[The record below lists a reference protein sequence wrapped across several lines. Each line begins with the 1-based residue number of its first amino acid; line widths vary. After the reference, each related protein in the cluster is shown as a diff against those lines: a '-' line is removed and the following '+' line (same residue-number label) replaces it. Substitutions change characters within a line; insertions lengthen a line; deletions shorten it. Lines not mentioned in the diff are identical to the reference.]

1 MTQRLEIHPT
11 NPQKRLLMRAA
22 QMLGG
27 GSLVAMP
34 TDACY
39 VLACRLGD
47 REAVER
53 LRAIRGLDDRHL
65 LTLMCRDLSELS
77 TYARVD
83 NAQYRFLKEWTPGP
97 YTFILDATREVPRR
111 LWHPSRK
118 TIGLRVPDA
127 AVAQGVLEAHG
138 EPILCSSL
146 ILPGEDD
153 PLHEADEVLER
164 IDRRIDLLIDAGGQ
178 GFVPTTVVDLTA
190 DEPVIVRVGCGRME
204 SAVARHSERSEL
216 RVRF

>member
-1 MTQRLEIHPT
+1 DYRPSLYDALSSSSGTSDILFSFPTRRSSDLGRGVAAYCAAGMTQRLEIHPT
-11 NPQKRLLMRAA
+11 NPQRRLLFRAA
-22 QMLGG
+22 EALRDGG
-27 GSLVAMP
+27 LVAMP

-53 LRAIRGLDDRHL
+53 LRAIRGLDARHL

-83 NAQYRFLKEWTPGP
+83 NSQYRFLREWTPGP
-97 YTFILDATREVPRR
+97 YTFVLDATREVPRR

-118 TIGLRVPDA
+118 TIGLRVPDSPI
-127 AVAQGVLEAHG
+127 AQGVLEAHG
-138 EPILCSSL
+138 EPVLCSSL

-153 PLHEADEVLER
+153 PLN
-164 IDRRIDLLIDAGGQ
+164 
-178 GFVPTTVVDLTA
+178 
-190 DEPVIVRVGCGRME
+190 E
-204 SAVARHSERSEL
+204 S
-216 RVRF
+216 

>member
-1 MTQRLEIHPT
+1 MTQRLDIHPT
-11 NPQKRLLMRAA
+11 HPQKRLLGRAA
-22 QMLGG
+22 EALASGG
-27 GSLVAMP
+27 LVAMP

-53 LRAIRGLDDRHL
+53 MRAIRGLDERHL

-97 YTFILDATREVPRR
+97 YTFVLDATREVPRR

-127 AVAQGVLEAHG
+127 PIAQGVLEAHG
-138 EPILCSSL
+138 EPVLCSSL
-146 ILPGEDD
+146 ILPEEDD

-164 IDRRIDLLIDAGGQ
+164 IDRRIDLVIDGGGQ
-178 GFVPTTVVDLTA
+178 GYVPTTVVDLTG
-190 DEPVIVRVGCGRME
+190 DEPMVIRVGCGSIDGRIARMGPT
-204 SAVARHSERSEL
+204 SEL

>member
-1 MTQRLEIHPT
+1 MTQRLEIHPA
-11 NPQKRLLMRAA
+11 NPQRRLLFRAA
-22 QMLGG
+22 ETLREGG
-27 GSLVAMP
+27 IVAMP

-47 REAVER
+47 REAVQR
-53 LRAIRGLDDRHL
+53 LRAIRGLDERHL

-83 NAQYRFLKEWTPGP
+83 NSQYRFLKEWTPGP
-97 YTFILDATREVPRR
+97 YTFVLDATREVPRR

-118 TIGLRVPDA
+118 TIGLRVPDSPI
-127 AVAQGVLEAHG
+127 AQGVLEAHG
-138 EPILCSSL
+138 EPVLCSSL

-164 IDRRIDLLIDAGGQ
+164 LSGRVDLVIDAGGQ
-178 GFVPTTVVDLTA
+178 GFEPTTVVDLTGE
-190 DEPVIVRVGCGRME
+190 EPAVVRLGRGDIGAGLPGPDV
-204 SAVARHSERSEL
+204 STL

>member
-1 MTQRLEIHPT
+1 MTQRLDIHPT
-11 NPQKRLLMRAA
+11 HPQKRLLGRAA
-22 QMLGG
+22 EVLDSGG
-27 GSLVAMP
+27 LVAMP

-39 VLACRLGD
+39 VLAFRLGD

-53 LRAIRGLDDRHL
+53 MRAIRGLDERHL

-83 NAQYRFLKEWTPGP
+83 NAQFRFLKEWTPGP
-97 YTFILDATREVPRR
+97 YTFVLDATREVPRR

-127 AVAQGVLEAHG
+127 PIAQGVLEAHG
-138 EPILCSSL
+138 KPVLCSSL
-146 ILPGEDD
+146 ILPDEED
-153 PLHEADEVLER
+153 PLHEADEVLAR
-164 IDRRIDLLIDAGGQ
+164 LHRRIDLVIDGGGQ
-178 GFVPTTVVDLTA
+178 GFVPTTVVDLTGE
-190 DEPVIVRVGCGRME
+190 EPLVVRVGCGSIDGRIARMG
-204 SAVARHSERSEL
+204 ATSEL

>member
-11 NPQKRLLMRAA
+11 NPQRRLAFRAA
-22 QMLGG
+22 QVLREGG
-27 GSLVAMP
+27 LVAMP

-47 REAVER
+47 REAAER
-53 LRAIRGLDDRHL
+53 LRAIRGLDARHL

-83 NAQYRFLKEWTPGP
+83 NSQYRFLKEWTPGP
-97 YTFILDATREVPRR
+97 YTFVLDATREVPRR

-118 TIGLRVPDA
+118 TIGLRVPDSPI
-127 AVAQGVLEAHG
+127 AQGVLETHG
-138 EPILCSSL
+138 EPVLCSSL

-153 PLHEADEVLER
+153 PLHEADEVVER
-164 IDRRIDLLIDAGGQ
+164 LDGRVALVIDGGGQ
-178 GFVPTTVVDLTA
+178 GFEPTTVVDLTG
-190 DEPVIVRVGCGRME
+190 DEPLVVRVGRGDIGADM
-204 SAVARHSERSEL
+204 VRSESSTL

>member
-11 NPQKRLLMRAA
+11 HPQKRLLSRAA
-22 QMLGG
+22 QCLAEGG
-27 GSLVAMP
+27 LIAMP

-53 LRAIRGLDDRHL
+53 LRAIRGLDERHL

-83 NAQYRFLKEWTPGP
+83 NAQYRFLREWTPGP
-97 YTFILDATREVPRR
+97 YTFVLDATREVPRR

-118 TIGLRVPDA
+118 TIGLRLPDA
-127 AVAQGVLEAHG
+127 PVAQGVLEAHG
-138 EPILCSSL
+138 EPLLCSSL

-164 IDRRIDLLIDAGGQ
+164 IDRRIDLVIDAGGQ
-178 GFVPTTVVDLTA
+178 GFVPTTVVDLTGA
-190 DEPVIVRVGCGRME
+190 EPVVVRSGCGRMD
-204 SAVARHSERSEL
+204 AGIAQGSEGSIL